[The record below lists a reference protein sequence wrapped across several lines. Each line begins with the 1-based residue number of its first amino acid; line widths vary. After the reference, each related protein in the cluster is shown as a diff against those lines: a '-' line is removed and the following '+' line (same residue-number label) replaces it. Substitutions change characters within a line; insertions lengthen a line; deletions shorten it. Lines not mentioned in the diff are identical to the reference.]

1 MFFVIYLLYRN
12 QIIIKTSN
20 VMTAKEFLPVA
31 QKLISTGLFTII
43 EKGEKRQHAL
53 GSSSLGRTDAQNT
66 KLWRKYGTL
75 SNIIIHNKTADEANE
90 ILKQHGIT
98 EFKAKATK
106 SGTMCRLET
115 V

>member
-1 MFFVIYLLYRN
+1 
-12 QIIIKTSN
+12 
-20 VMTAKEFLPVA
+20 MTTKQFLPVA
-31 QKLISTGLFTII
+31 QKLINTGLIEI
-43 EKGEKRQHAL
+43 VEKGQQLQFAL
-53 GSSSLGRTDAQNT
+53 GSTRIGRTDAQNT

-75 SNIIIHNKTADEANE
+75 SNIVIFKTADEANE